1 MQCSDHFADALHLI
15 LDPKALEK
23 RNALSY
29 EDMERMM
36 AEGADPAQFQ
46 KPPYDPVPP
55 PNPYA
60 GYGEAPEAEGPAG
73 VGGLGFL
80 DTPAG
85 GARGA
90 PARTGGARAKAGGG
104 GGDLEGYKPLP
115 PGDYYYRP
123 ASP

>member
-1 MQCSDHFADALHLI
+1 MRKLQQEATDLLALSQQNAQRTAEVMQCSDHFADALHLI

-73 VGGLGFL
+73 VGGLGFAESEYVVAFCMQKSAS
-80 DTPAG
+80 AG
-85 GARGA
+85 
-90 PARTGGARAKAGGG
+90 
-104 GGDLEGYKPLP
+104 L
-115 PGDYYYRP
+115 
-123 ASP
+123 